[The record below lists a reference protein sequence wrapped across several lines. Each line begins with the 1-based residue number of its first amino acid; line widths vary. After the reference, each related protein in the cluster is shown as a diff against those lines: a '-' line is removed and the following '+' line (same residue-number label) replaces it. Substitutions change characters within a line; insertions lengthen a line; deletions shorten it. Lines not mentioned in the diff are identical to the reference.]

1 MKKLF
6 LLIVCFLSLQ
16 LAMAQL
22 DDPPGDFIDSDP
34 ELPVDGAVGLL
45 MAAGVGYGIKK
56 LRKKK

>member
-22 DDPPGDFIDSDP
+22 DDPPGDFIDTDP